1 MKDYKRFC
9 GMMNTLGEVFDK
21 QMSKLLLE
29 VYWKALAPFSDQE
42 AEAAFSKAMVTC
54 TFFPKPVELIEF
66 ISGSLSDRSLLAWE
80 KFTKALAEVGV
91 YQSVQFDDPVIHSV
105 VELMGGWIQAG
116 QWPKDELKWRQKE
129 FERAY
134 TTLQQR
140 KDHPY
145 PKELPG
151 LLALE
156 NAAKGFLDHV
166 PKPIEIGAHL
176 EPQQIENKPKRLRM
190 INPA

>member
-1 MKDYKRFC
+1 MEDYKRFC
-9 GMMNTLGEVFDK
+9 GMMNALGEVFDK

-29 VYWKALAPFSDQE
+29 MYWKALAPFTDRE
-42 AEAAFSKAMVTC
+42 AEAAFSKAMVSC

-66 ISGSLSDRSLLAWE
+66 ISGSQSDRSLLAWE

-140 KDHPY
+140 KDHP
-145 PKELPG
+145 KELPG

-156 NAAKGFLDHV
+156 NSAKGFLGHV
-166 PKPIEIGAHL
+166 PKPIEIGERK
-176 EPQQIENKPKRLRM
+176 EPKRIENTPKKLRM
-190 INPA
+190 AKPA